1 MTEET
6 QEKKENAQK
15 LDKLQVENILRTVID
30 PEIQMDIVSLGLIY
44 KTEIVDDAIK
54 IEMTLTTPMCPFGP
68 ALLEEIKHKLS
79 ALANTVTV
87 DLVFEP
93 AWQPPDE
100 IKMMF
105 GL

>member
-1 MTEET
+1 MT
-6 QEKKENAQK
+6 
-15 LDKLQVENILRTVID
+15 DKQTVENVLRTVID

-44 KTEIVDDAIK
+44 KIEINTEADSIK

-68 ALLEEIKHKLS
+68 ALLDEIKRKLS
-79 ALANTVTV
+79 TLAKTVAV